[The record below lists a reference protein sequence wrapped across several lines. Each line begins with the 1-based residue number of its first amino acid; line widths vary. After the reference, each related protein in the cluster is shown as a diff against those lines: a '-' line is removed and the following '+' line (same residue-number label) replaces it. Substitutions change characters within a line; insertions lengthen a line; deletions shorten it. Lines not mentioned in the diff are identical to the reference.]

1 MIDLATI
8 RSMFRYSDWANE
20 RVLESALGVA
30 EADLDRP
37 MDVGPGSMR
46 RTLLHILAGEDVWL
60 RRWMG
65 QIETR
70 WPDERERAGVSEI
83 AERLRAVWAR
93 REVFVESLPDGA
105 AGRVQDYRDSKG
117 GLFRASL
124 GDMLL
129 QGCVHSIHH
138 RAQAVNILRRLGAA
152 APELDYMM
160 RVRQPSGG

>member
-1 MIDLATI
+1 MIDLETI
-8 RSMFRYSDWANE
+8 RTMLGYSDWANG
-20 RVLESALGVA
+20 RVLESALAVA

-37 MDVGPGSMR
+37 MDIGPGSLR
-46 RTLLHILAGEDVWL
+46 RTLLHILAGEEEWL

-70 WPDERERAGVSEI
+70 WPDERERAGVGVI
-83 AERLRAVWAR
+83 TERLRAVWAR
-93 REVFVESLPDGA
+93 RDEFLGSLPEGA

-160 RVRQPSGG
+160 WVRQPSEG